1 MWQYRLSKV
10 GITPFDPFI
19 VTEAMLNDSR
29 SLDNS
34 VQLVQIGPVVSEK
47 KIFIKVY
54 GEGCQVIFLN
64 FV

>member
-1 MWQYRLSKV
+1 MWQYRLCKV

-47 KIFIKVY
+47 KIFYKS
-54 GEGCQVIFLN
+54 LR
-64 FV
+64 